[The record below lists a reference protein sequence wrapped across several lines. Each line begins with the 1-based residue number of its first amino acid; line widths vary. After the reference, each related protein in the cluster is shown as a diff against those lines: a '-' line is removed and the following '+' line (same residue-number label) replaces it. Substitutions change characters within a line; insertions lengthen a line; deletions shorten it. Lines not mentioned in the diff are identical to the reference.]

1 MLDFEVVGSTT
12 STAKYTELCSNHY
25 DDIDTS
31 KLNMATVNK
40 LRRFLFGSD
49 IEESK
54 NILCPDERFL
64 RILFGSM
71 GRVFE
76 TIVRSCHRHVVD
88 VGVGQTTV
96 DLGSDMRNGYL
107 GYVVP
112 PMKSFV
118 GTCFRKGFPRRGDPP
133 ESFDCGAKGCG
144 AAKP

>member
-1 MLDFEVVGSTT
+1 MSHLSTAIILTMFHCRDTYTVEFRTIWSYCMLDFEVVGSTT

-88 VGVGQTTV
+88 VGVGQ
-96 DLGSDMRNGYL
+96 
-107 GYVVP
+107 
-112 PMKSFV
+112 
-118 GTCFRKGFPRRGDPP
+118 
-133 ESFDCGAKGCG
+133 A
-144 AAKP
+144 